1 MKMARRKAFTLIELL
16 VVIAIIMILIGVV
29 RPMLSVSASR
39 TREFECESNLK
50 QMSTAVRAYCDDY
63 QAFPARLADLDSI
76 LQNKDLLVCP
86 KTSKPYYYRVLE
98 KNASGSELLAAC
110 IDPRSRPVTWPHRFG
125 ECYLWLTASG
135 DVRRSVRR

>member
-1 MKMARRKAFTLIELL
+1 MARRKAFTLIELL
-16 VVIAIIMILIGVV
+16 VVIAIIMILLGVV

-39 TREFECESNLK
+39 TREFECESNLR

-86 KTSKPYYYRVLE
+86 KTSKPYYYRTLG
-98 KNASGSELLAAC
+98 KDASGDELLAAC
-110 IDPRSRPVTWPHRFG
+110 INPKARRATWPHRFG
-125 ECYLWLTASG
+125 ASYMWLTASG
-135 DVRRSVRR
+135 DVRRSTKR